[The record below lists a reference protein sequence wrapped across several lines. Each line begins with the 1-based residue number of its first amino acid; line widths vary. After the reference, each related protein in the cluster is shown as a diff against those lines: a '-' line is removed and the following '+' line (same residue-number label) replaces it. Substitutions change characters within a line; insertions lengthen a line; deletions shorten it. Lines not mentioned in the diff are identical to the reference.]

1 MLLIK
6 DGQAKQEEGEPKS
19 ILENKNR
26 ILERCFVGGHAD
38 Y

>member
-6 DGQAKQEEGEPKS
+6 ERQAKEEEVEPKS

-26 ILERCFVGGHAD
+26 ILERCFVGGHTD